1 MSSPETHVTSA
12 VLVAT
17 AVTALGP
24 VVGPYVVI
32 LIGSVWGGTLAITT
46 TKDISRREGA
56 LILVRAILMGVGFS
70 SVISWAISNWL
81 PASWAA
87 NSDTLLLPV
96 AVFTGWSADK
106 MGLVRDRLLGKFFNG
121 GAAQ

>member
-1 MSSPETHVTSA
+1 MSSPETHA
-12 VLVAT
+12 ANAILVAS

-32 LIGSVWGGTLAITT
+32 LIGSVWGGTLAVTT
-46 TKDISRREGA
+46 SKDITRREGVI
-56 LILVRAILMGVGFS
+56 ILARSILTGVGFS

-81 PASWAA
+81 PAGWTPT
-87 NSDTLLLPV
+87 SDTLLFPV

-106 MGLVRDRLLGKFFNG
+106 LGLVRDRLLGKFFTG
-121 GAAQ
+121 GPTQ

>member
-32 LIGSVWGGTLAITT
+32 LIGSVWGGTLAVTT
-46 TKDISRREGA
+46 TQDIGRRDG
-56 LILVRAILMGVGFS
+56 LKIVLRAVLMGGGFS
-70 SVISWAISNWL
+70 AVISWALSNWL
-81 PASWAA
+81 PSSWT
-87 NSDTLLLPV
+87 SSPDILLFPV

-106 MGLVRDRLLGKFFNG
+106 LGTVRDRLLGKFFNMEPR
-121 GAAQ
+121 Q